1 MRYYSTQELKP
12 GQILA
17 KTLFGTD
24 GRILIKANT
33 PLTPFLIQKLTIL
46 GFAGTYVLDEGETE
60 MALKM
65 AIKESTRLR
74 AVTHLKN
81 LDLDKCIYAAN
92 EILQELL
99 NSKDITREV
108 NRISCY
114 DTVT

>member
-65 AIKESTRLR
+65 AIKES
-74 AVTHLKN
+74 
-81 LDLDKCIYAAN
+81 
-92 EILQELL
+92 
-99 NSKDITREV
+99 
-108 NRISCY
+108 RISKTLIWTNASTPPTKSCRNS
-114 DTVT
+114 